1 MLPSYIY
8 HADWGN
14 NPGKRWIARAILQ
27 SSGTYL
33 IEAARCLANP
43 ADLLNSIRAGLA
55 KTECAVVGFDFP
67 IGVPAAF
74 AHLAGVTQ
82 FKSFLRE
89 LGRGAWSQFYEP
101 ALTAAEISI
110 HRPFYPQRPG
120 GTKQIHLLSALGL
133 TSIDQLRRECERSQI
148 SRRAACPLFWTLGAN
163 QVGKGAITGWRD
175 VIVPGLSAGAG
186 GVSIWPFD
194 GSLVEL
200 TRPGS
205 IVIVE
210 TYPAECYGWIFER
223 AFIGKGKLEVRKAA
237 APSLLRWANVADARL
252 HTALE
257 LQIAAG
263 FPEGD
268 DAFDAV
274 IGLFG
279 MLDVV
284 TGRRSANEPS
294 DAKIRAVEG
303 WIIGQAEFRPSALA

>member
-1 MLPSYIY
+1 MLPSYVY

-14 NPGKRWIARAILQ
+14 NPGKRWIAKATLQ
-27 SSGTYL
+27 SSGTYF
-33 IEAARCLANP
+33 IEPALCLTNHAG
-43 ADLLNSIRAGLA
+43 LLNSIRAGLA

-101 ALTAAEISI
+101 ALTAAEISV

-175 VIVPGLSAGAG
+175 VIVPSLSAGETD
-186 GVSIWPFD
+186 VLLWPFD
-194 GSLVEL
+194 GALVEL
-200 TRPGS
+200 TGPGN

-223 AFIGKGKLEVRKAA
+223 RFIGKGKLDLRKSV
-237 APSLLRWANVADARL
+237 APSLLQWAQASKVRL
-252 HTALE
+252 RPELE
-257 LQIAAG
+257 IQIAAG

-274 IGLFG
+274 IGIFG

-284 TGRRSANEPS
+284 MGRRSTNDPQ

-303 WIIGQAEFRPSALA
+303 WIIGQAELRPPALA

>member
-1 MLPSYIY
+1 
-8 HADWGN
+8 
-14 NPGKRWIARAILQ
+14 
-27 SSGTYL
+27 
-33 IEAARCLANP
+33 
-43 ADLLNSIRAGLA
+43 
-55 KTECAVVGFDFP
+55 VVGFDFP

-74 AHLAGVTQ
+74 AQLAGVTH

-120 GTKQIHLLSALGL
+120 GTKQSHLLSALGL
-133 TSIDQLRRECERSQI
+133 ASIDQLRRECERAQA

-175 VIVPGLSAGAG
+175 VIVRGLSTGENDI
-186 GVSIWPFD
+186 SIWPFD
-194 GSLVEL
+194 GALDEL
-200 TRPGS
+200 TRPGN
-205 IVIVE
+205 IVVVE

-223 AFIGKGKLEVRKAA
+223 GFIGKGKLEVRKSAP
-237 APSLLRWANVADARL
+237 PSLFRWARESGARL
-252 HTALE
+252 HTDLE
-257 LQIAAG
+257 RQIAAG

-274 IGLFG
+274 IGIFG

-284 TGRRSANEPS
+284 MGRRSANDPK

-303 WIIGQAEFRPSALA
+303 WIIGQAEFRPHAVP